1 MNYKTLFILFFLI
14 SCAPVEKTTNIKF
27 KEGFKNSGFT
37 LIYNDNLF
45 NEKIVTKK
53 IDNSSL
59 VIFQK
64 NLKPKTNV
72 KITNMLNNKSIIATV
87 GNKSKYPIFYNSVIS
102 KRISDQLEL
111 DYKEPYVRILQ
122 IDENSTFVA
131 NKSKTFDEERNVATK
146 APVEEIGI
154 KDLNKRPPKKIINA
168 DNKEFKY
175 VIKIADFYYQKTA
188 YLLKRKIENELKI
201 KRVKINE
208 LSKTEFRVYLG
219 PYNNLKSLK
228 NAFEKIQEL
237 QFENLEILKI

>member
-87 GNKSKYPIFYNSVIS
+87 GNKSKYP
-102 KRISDQLEL
+102 
-111 DYKEPYVRILQ
+111 
-122 IDENSTFVA
+122 
-131 NKSKTFDEERNVATK
+131 TK
-146 APVEEIGI
+146 
-154 KDLNKRPPKKIINA
+154 
-168 DNKEFKY
+168 
-175 VIKIADFYYQKTA
+175 
-188 YLLKRKIENELKI
+188 
-201 KRVKINE
+201 
-208 LSKTEFRVYLG
+208 
-219 PYNNLKSLK
+219 
-228 NAFEKIQEL
+228 
-237 QFENLEILKI
+237 